1 MAWYSKYL
9 TLYEKPVSAASK
21 AVVEEI
27 KENLRQKQSSTPLA
41 TIAVIAYN
49 EEKRLLSCLWSLSES
64 RCKYPVEI
72 VGINNNSAD
81 GTEEV
86 LKMTGIPYANEM
98 QKGPGFARN
107 KGLDMCT
114 GKYYICIDAD
124 TMYPPAYIETMINRL
139 QQPGVVAACSF
150 WSYFPDKNH
159 SRLGLKFYEA
169 LRDVHLY
176 LLSRKRPE
184 LCVRGMT
191 FAHDAI
197 LGKEIKYRTDIKRG
211 EDGSMALA
219 LKRYGKIAFVRS
231 SKTRVITGYGTLS
244 QDGSLLNSLKIRLR
258 NHLGGFKNL
267 FTKQNNYPDNKTNI
281 IE

>member
-9 TLYEKPVSAASK
+9 TLYEKPLSEVSG

-27 KENLRQKQSSTPLA
+27 KENLKQKQSAAPLA
-41 TIAVIAYN
+41 TIAIIAYN

-86 LKMTGIPYANEM
+86 LKLTGIPYANEM

-107 KGLDMCT
+107 KGLDMCR

-124 TMYPPAYIETMINRL
+124 TMYPPAYIETMIDRL

-159 SRLGLKFYEA
+159 SRMGLRFYET
-169 LRDVHLY
+169 LRDVYLY
-176 LLSRKRPE
+176 FLSKKRPE

-191 FAHDAI
+191 FAHDAT

-211 EDGSMALA
+211 EDGSMALR
-219 LKRYGKIAFVRS
+219 LKEYGRIVFVRS
-231 SKTRVITGYGTLS
+231 RNARVITGYGTLNL
-244 QDGSLLNSLKIRLR
+244 DGSFFNSFKKRALNGLRGLKTLFVKQSTYVD
-258 NHLGGFKNL
+258 GKDNL
-267 FTKQNNYPDNKTNI
+267 I
-281 IE
+281 